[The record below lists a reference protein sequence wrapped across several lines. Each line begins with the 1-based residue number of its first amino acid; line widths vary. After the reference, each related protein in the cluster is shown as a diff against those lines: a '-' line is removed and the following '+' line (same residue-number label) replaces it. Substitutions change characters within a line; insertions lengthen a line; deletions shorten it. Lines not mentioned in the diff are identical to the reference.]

1 MENRGLP
8 IGEEFFKSQEWIR
21 KESKSNDPGTANLH
35 LKLPD
40 FEASITIDFFP
51 KSIKKKSKQI

>member
-1 MENRGLP
+1 MVNRGFP
-8 IGEEFFKSQEWIR
+8 FWEVFKWQEWIR
-21 KESKSNDPGTANLH
+21 KESKSNDPDTINLN

-51 KSIKKKSKQI
+51 EIIKKKSKQI